1 MRKIIEC
8 IAASLA
14 VVVSLADCVQKGTSS
29 TPTNENVNVEVVT
42 ETIET
47 DSNDGPSEA
56 EETENAGTVESLND
70 IRFGGFQEK
79 DWLDNEYI
87 RTLRR
92 YLDDVHGGKKRD
104 EVLEPYKQ
112 ELGGKFVVWNVEP
125 FLAGGLL
132 INFIFVDWPETMLT
146 SSVYS
151 FVDEDTKTVTGYTV
165 RSVMIDE
172 ETKTELTKEEIL
184 NIVAEHPELKLW

>member
-1 MRKIIEC
+1 MRRIIVS
-8 IAASLA
+8 IAASAAGLLFLDA
-14 VVVSLADCVQKGTSS
+14 CGQKETGS
-29 TPTNENVNVEVVT
+29 TPTNEVVT
-42 ETIET
+42 EAIET
-47 DSNDGPSEA
+47 DCNDALSEA
-56 EETENAGTVESLND
+56 EETGSTGTVESLND

-87 RTLRR
+87 RTLRH
-92 YLDDVHGGKKRD
+92 YLDDVHSGKIRD
-104 EVLEPYKQ
+104 EMLESYKL

-132 INFIFVDWPETMLT
+132 INFIFVDWPEKMLT

-151 FVDEDTKTVTGYTV
+151 FVNENTETVTDYMV